1 MSEMVLSFSMRIQL
15 RSGLNVIWMDVHSDL
30 LLDLGLTCQLK
41 FQHIAMNSN
50 ISLAAICLTVDIIW
64 FDLCKLERESIK

>member
-1 MSEMVLSFSMRIQL
+1 M
-15 RSGLNVIWMDVHSDL
+15 WMDAHSDL

>member
-1 MSEMVLSFSMRIQL
+1 MDGCPFRFAF
-15 RSGLNVIWMDVHSDL
+15 RSGFNLPAKVSD
-30 LLDLGLTCQLK
+30 
-41 FQHIAMNSN
+41 IAMNSN